1 MTDLYF
7 PKSKISVKV
16 EKLKFL
22 ACLEVC
28 ICKCRPV
35 NNSKSQI
42 EVRIRKCGPVNNS
55 KTFLASLP
63 YYASNNLCPITH
75 YRIPI
80 YLITM
85 VNANLILQNWR
96 CNLNLQPMEDVHIA
110 ALLYLENY
118 NFGNWTFGN
127 WTFGN

>member
-55 KTFLASLP
+55 KGQIEVHIRECGPVNNSKSFLASMH
-63 YYASNNLCPITH
+63 PIICGLWYT
-75 YRIPI
+75 IG
-80 YLITM
+80 
-85 VNANLILQNWR
+85 
-96 CNLNLQPMEDVHIA
+96 
-110 ALLYLENY
+110 
-118 NFGNWTFGN
+118 F
-127 WTFGN
+127 